1 VVPFLLIEPGRTLRC
16 YGPWCGESE
25 EGGVVNRT
33 RILVVD
39 DEPDVRE
46 MLTLALSQAGY
57 EVDDAADGFAALA
70 KVSRYR
76 PDLVLTDL
84 RMPGMTGVDLL
95 QRMRRIH
102 GDVPVILA
110 TGLET
115 WDLCTA
121 AEAYGAVTC
130 LIKPIDVE
138 DLVWNIEMALAC
150 QRSSETGAAAI

>member
-1 VVPFLLIEPGRTLRC
+1 MTT
-16 YGPWCGESE
+16 
-25 EGGVVNRT
+25 RT
-33 RILVVD
+33 RVLVVD
-39 DEPDVRE
+39 DDTDARE
-46 MLTLALSQAGY
+46 MLSAVLTQAGY
-57 EVDDAADGFAALA
+57 DVDAAADGFAALA
-70 KVSRYR
+70 HVSRYR

-95 QRMRRIH
+95 QRIRRVH
-102 GDVPVILA
+102 GDVPVIIA

-138 DLVWNIEMALAC
+138 DLVWTIEMALAVR
-150 QRSSETGAAAI
+150 QNVTRGSAAI

>member
-1 VVPFLLIEPGRTLRC
+1 MTK
-16 YGPWCGESE
+16 
-25 EGGVVNRT
+25 T
-33 RILVVD
+33 RVLVVD
-39 DEPDVRE
+39 DEADARE
-46 MLTLALSQAGY
+46 MLSAILSQAGFD
-57 EVDDAADGFAALA
+57 VDDAADGFAALT

-76 PDLVLTDL
+76 PDVVVTDL

-95 QRMRRIH
+95 QRIRRIH

-130 LIKPIDVE
+130 LVKPIEFDE
-138 DLVWNIEMALAC
+138 LVWTIEMALAV
-150 QRSSETGAAAI
+150 RAGAALAGGAAG

>member
-1 VVPFLLIEPGRTLRC
+1 MTTK
-16 YGPWCGESE
+16 
-25 EGGVVNRT
+25 T
-33 RILVVD
+33 RVLVVD
-39 DEPDVRE
+39 DEEDARE
-46 MLTLALSQAGY
+46 MLAAILSQAGFD
-57 EVDDAADGFAALA
+57 VDDAADGFAALT

-76 PDLVLTDL
+76 PDVVVTDL

-95 QRMRRIH
+95 QRIRRIH

-130 LIKPIDVE
+130 LIKPIELDE
-138 DLVWNIEMALAC
+138 LIWNIEMALAVR
-150 QRSSETGAAAI
+150 QNAGRGSAAI

>member
-1 VVPFLLIEPGRTLRC
+1 MTTK
-16 YGPWCGESE
+16 
-25 EGGVVNRT
+25 T
-33 RILVVD
+33 RVLVVD
-39 DEPDVRE
+39 DEEDARE
-46 MLTLALSQAGY
+46 MLAAILSQAGFD
-57 EVDDAADGFAALA
+57 VDDAADGFAALT

-76 PDLVLTDL
+76 PDVVVTDL

-95 QRMRRIH
+95 QRIRRIH

-130 LIKPIDVE
+130 LVKPLELDE
-138 DLVWNIEMALAC
+138 LVWHIEMALAI
-150 QRSSETGAAAI
+150 RRNAGRGSAAI

>member
-1 VVPFLLIEPGRTLRC
+1 MTT
-16 YGPWCGESE
+16 
-25 EGGVVNRT
+25 RT
-33 RILVVD
+33 RVLVVD
-39 DEPDVRE
+39 DDADARE
-46 MLTLALSQAGY
+46 MLSAVLTQAGY
-57 EVDDAADGFAALA
+57 DVDAAEDGFAALA
-70 KVSRYR
+70 HVSRYR

-95 QRMRRIH
+95 QRIRRVH
-102 GDVPVILA
+102 GDVPVIIA

-138 DLVWNIEMALAC
+138 DLVWNIEMALAVR
-150 QRSSETGAAAI
+150 QNVTRGSAAI

>member
-1 VVPFLLIEPGRTLRC
+1 MMTK
-16 YGPWCGESE
+16 
-25 EGGVVNRT
+25 T
-33 RILVVD
+33 RVLVVD
-39 DEPDVRE
+39 DEADARE
-46 MLTLALSQAGY
+46 MLSAILSQAGFD
-57 EVDDAADGFAALA
+57 VDDAADGFAALT

-76 PDLVLTDL
+76 PDVVVTDL

-95 QRMRRIH
+95 QRIRRIH

-130 LIKPIDVE
+130 LVKPIEFDE
-138 DLVWNIEMALAC
+138 LVWTIEMALAVR
-150 QRSSETGAAAI
+150 QNSAHVNAAI

>member
-1 VVPFLLIEPGRTLRC
+1 MMTK
-16 YGPWCGESE
+16 
-25 EGGVVNRT
+25 T
-33 RILVVD
+33 RVLVVD
-39 DEPDVRE
+39 DEADVRE
-46 MLTLALSQAGY
+46 ALSAILSQAGFD
-57 EVDDAADGFAALA
+57 VDDAADGFAALT

-76 PDLVLTDL
+76 PDVVVTDL

-95 QRMRRIH
+95 QRIRRIH

-130 LIKPIDVE
+130 LVKPIELDE
-138 DLVWNIEMALAC
+138 LVWTIEVALAVR
-150 QRSSETGAAAI
+150 QNAALAGAAI